1 MTSKRNRKFF
11 FERVNLHL
19 FDGKLPAKGQKIGV
33 DLFKNPDMALEV
45 KKMPSRS
52 CCSHGRG
59 HLHRQ
64 EIRRRFDPKTED

>member
-33 DLFKNPDMALEV
+33 DLFKNPDLALEV
-45 KKMPSRS
+45 KNAISIMLL
-52 CCSHGRG
+52 HDRG